1 MEGFQMDERYNSDS
15 IKGYFSYSTENDGSY
30 VNAGSSG
37 KIHLQHRSADGYR
50 LLFVRIREEE
60 LDLDFQWHCQGVSC
74 FFSENLIIGERRFVV
89 ECSNSNFF
97 GIFNRL
103 IAEIVSDCIL
113 SGLKILELFR
123 FEKSFYSA
131 IPNQM
136 TDEQAVG
143 LFGEL
148 YLMSHW
154 FSNSMPRIIGNDYWS
169 GPTGASKDYNFSDFQ
184 IEVKTSMSDT
194 SPTKHKISSLTQ
206 LQLEGVPLIL
216 YSLNAIPNPN
226 GGHSLNELVEEI
238 REILFSE
245 SHELETSF
253 IDLLESNNF
262 ILGHPSNEKYR
273 YSLPMESGTF
283 YSVSKQFPRLVS
295 ADDVDDERI
304 HIEDYSIT
312 LVGVEDLKLMLSPPL
327 NPSSLL
333 NEYFRI
339 NNSDDQGSN

>member
-1 MEGFQMDERYNSDS
+1 MDERYNSDS
-15 IKGYFSYSTENDGSY
+15 IEGYFSYSIENEGSY

-37 KIHLQHRSADGYR
+37 EIHVQHRSSDGCR
-50 LLFVRIREEE
+50 LLFVGIREQE

-74 FFSENLIIGERRFVV
+74 FISENPIIGERRFVV

-103 IAEIVSDCIL
+103 IAEIVSDSIL
-113 SGLKILELFR
+113 NSLKILELFR
-123 FEKSFYSA
+123 FEKSFYSS
-131 IPNQM
+131 IPNPM

-148 YLMSHW
+148 YLMSYW
-154 FSNSMPRIIGNDYWS
+154 FSNSIPLILTNNYWN
-169 GPTGASKDYNFSDFQ
+169 GPTGASKDYNFSEFQ

-206 LQLEGVPLIL
+206 LQQEGLPLIL
-216 YSLNAIPNPN
+216 YSLIAIPNPN
-226 GGHSLNELVEEI
+226 GEHSINGLVEEI
-238 REILFSE
+238 REILLSE
-245 SHELETSF
+245 SHELETLF
-253 IDLLESNNF
+253 VGLLESNNF

-273 YSLPMESGTF
+273 DSLPMENGTF

-295 ADDVDDERI
+295 SDDADDERI

-312 LVGVEDLKLMLSPPL
+312 LVGVENLELMLSPPL
-327 NPSSLL
+327 DYSLLL
-333 NEYFRI
+333 NEYSRI
-339 NNSDDQGSN
+339 NNSHDQGSN

>member
-1 MEGFQMDERYNSDS
+1 MDERYNSNS
-15 IKGYFSYSTENDGSY
+15 IEGYFSYSTDSEGSY

-37 KIHLQHRSADGYR
+37 KIHVQHRSSDGCR
-50 LLFVRIREEE
+50 LLFVRICEEE

-74 FFSENLIIGERRFVV
+74 FPSENLIMGERRFIV

-131 IPNQM
+131 IPNAL

-148 YLMSHW
+148 YLMRHW
-154 FSNSMPRIIGNDYWS
+154 FSNSIPLIIRNDYWN
-169 GPTGASKDYNFSDFQ
+169 GPSGASKDYNFSEFQ

-206 LQLEGVPLIL
+206 LQQEELPLIL
-216 YSLNAIPNPN
+216 YSLTAIPNPN
-226 GGHSLNELVEEI
+226 GEHSINGLVEGI
-238 REILFSE
+238 REILLSE
-245 SHELETSF
+245 SHELETLF
-253 IDLLESNNF
+253 VGLLESNNF

-295 ADDVDDERI
+295 SDDADDERI

-327 NPSSLL
+327 DYPSLL
-333 NEYFRI
+333 NDYSRI
-339 NNSDDQGSN
+339 NNSHN